1 MSCNDSFAGYLLF
14 EIMMRVLNNK
24 NRKNEKRCWHKRN
37 GMILYL
43 SCLWETVR
51 NILFQRDLKKMFQ
64 KRIKKSSWQ
73 VRKNMIWCK
82 SCCGSYEERV
92 NKINQKVLD
101 KLRTKWYNDKAS
113 YTKRITK
120 KIFDN
125 WTIRQPWKF

>member
-1 MSCNDSFAGYLLF
+1 MSFNDSFAGYLLF

-64 KRIKKSSWQ
+64 KRI
-73 VRKNMIWCK
+73 R
-82 SCCGSYEERV
+82 
-92 NKINQKVLD
+92 KVLD
-101 KLRTKWYNDKAS
+101 KQERTWYDVKVAAVLMKNGS
-113 YTKRITK
+113 TK
-120 KIFDN
+120 
-125 WTIRQPWKF
+125 